1 MDSFFEPN
9 GCYYS
14 NDFEPQG
21 WWVLDKRGG
30 EYYYDLRGFLD
41 GEEEGDD
48 LDDPLQDED
57 GDCVFKQKQG

>member
-1 MDSFFEPN
+1 M
-9 GCYYS
+9 
-14 NDFEPQG
+14 
-21 WWVLDKRGG
+21 DKRGG

-57 GDCVFKQKQG
+57 GECVFKQKQG